1 MVWVSYGFGVWVI
14 ELGGGIVVA
23 KLEIHIFT
31 LGMTKMDK
39 IRNENIGG
47 TVQIS

>member
-1 MVWVSYGFGVWVI
+1 M
-14 ELGGGIVVA
+14 VA

-39 IRNENIGG
+39 IRNENSSNKLDR
-47 TVQIS
+47 QN